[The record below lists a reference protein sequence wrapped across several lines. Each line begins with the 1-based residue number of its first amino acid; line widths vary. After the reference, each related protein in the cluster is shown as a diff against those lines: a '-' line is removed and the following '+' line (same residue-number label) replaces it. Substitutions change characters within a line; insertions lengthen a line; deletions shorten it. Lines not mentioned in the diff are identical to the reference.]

1 MHMITG
7 IIEEVLLFPLGSG
20 EELASYFIKGVIMLN
35 LHPQF
40 SHASYLTTSY
50 QCLIVTELVDWS
62 VCEHNSDLYHVA
74 CCPPPP
80 PPPPPIILRDWPG
93 EQASPD

>member
-1 MHMITG
+1 MITLWSR
-7 IIEEVLLFPLGSG
+7 VLLRKYYYSHKVLGKNFP
-20 EELASYFIKGVIMLN
+20 IKDKGIIMLN

-62 VCEHNSDLYHVA
+62 VCEHNIASWPSL
-74 CCPPPP
+74 
-80 PPPPPIILRDWPG
+80 IILRD
-93 EQASPD
+93 